1 MAILKRFKEILKK
14 LGRIL
19 YRFKWWMLGVVGI
32 VFLLF
37 SLLYPLDYYIEMPGG
52 AYDIR
57 SVLTVDNK
65 EDDEDGSYN
74 FVAVTVSQVTLAQLV
89 YAWLTPYTEIST
101 AADVTGGYSNA
112 DYLRINEYYMESSQ
126 NTATY

>member
-1 MAILKRFKEILKK
+1 MF
-14 LGRIL
+14 
-19 YRFKWWMLGVVGI
+19 VGI

-74 FVAVTVSQVTLAQLV
+74 LWLSRLV
-89 YAWLTPYTEIST
+89 RRPWHNWFML
-101 AADVTGGYSNA
+101 G
-112 DYLRINEYYMESSQ
+112 
-126 NTATY
+126 

>member
-19 YRFKWWMLGVVGI
+19 YRFKWWILGVVGI

-74 FVAVTVSQVTLAQLV
+74 FQGFNGSMDYFTTAFDLKKKYVAVSQDNLI
-89 YAWLTPYTEIST
+89 PK
-101 AADVTGGYSNA
+101 
-112 DYLRINEYYMESSQ
+112 
-126 NTATY
+126 